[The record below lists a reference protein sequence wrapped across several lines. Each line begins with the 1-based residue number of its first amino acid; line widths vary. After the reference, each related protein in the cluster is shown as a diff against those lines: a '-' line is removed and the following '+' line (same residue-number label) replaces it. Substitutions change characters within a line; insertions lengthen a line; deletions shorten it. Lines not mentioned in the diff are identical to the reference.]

1 MTYENCCT
9 HIVLSENNNPF
20 YGIELNYGSDWIVVD
35 KINFIPVDYF
45 SSNEDFEKKYKVIQN
60 SYLKIGG
67 TAIQSK
73 CLDIAKSFIPDVF
86 KHCPHISKPTDE
98 SIESGNWSAIIEM
111 YRSKAK
117 RILQKIKGKSVHF
130 KPVAYRDV
138 YMVPEDIIVD
148 HWSDDTCYFPEFK
161 IQGPMIMTDYWNLNV
176 TFNIEKKEEFL
187 GYADDIILKDKTH
200 QPQNFEIIDNMSNA
214 LCLELENK
222 YKSFMETL
230 RQSIPYNKIL
240 EAEKRK

>member
-9 HIVLSENNNPF
+9 HIVLSEKKMPF
-20 YGIELNYGSDWIVVD
+20 YGIELNCGSDWIVVD

-45 SSNEDFEKKYKVIQN
+45 SSNDEFEKKYTIVWN
-60 SYLKIGG
+60 SYMKIGG
-67 TAIQSK
+67 TSIQLK
-73 CLDIAKSFIPDVF
+73 CLEIVKGFIPEVF
-86 KHCPHISKPTDE
+86 KHCMYDNGQNDD

-117 RILQKIKGKSVHF
+117 RILQKIKGKPVHF
-130 KPVAYRDV
+130 KPVSYRDV
-138 YMVPEDIIVD
+138 YIVPEDIIVD
-148 HWSDDTCYFPEFK
+148 HWSDETCYFPEFK
-161 IQGPMIMTDYWNLNV
+161 IQGSMIMTDYWNLNV
-176 TFNIEKKEEFL
+176 TFNIEKKEEFF

-214 LCLELENK
+214 LCLELESK

-240 EAEKRK
+240 EAEKKK